1 MITLSEKR
9 SDLRGSTIIFFVS
22 KCVKSSVRTSLLIC
36 SSFSGENGHPVIICS
51 LTSTAQL
58 FLSRGGGRSTCSR
71 ILGMYASFACRK
83 GSPPRKQNHFFGIF
97 DHHHP
102 SQGPIKAL
110 LIQMSCGWDP
120 PAFLHPSPIY
130 VQ

>member
-22 KCVKSSVRTSLLIC
+22 KCVKSSVRTPLLIC

-58 FLSRGGGRSTCSR
+58 FLSRGGGEAHAQGF
-71 ILGMYASFACRK
+71 LGCMQASHVARVAPQENKTLFL
-83 GSPPRKQNHFFGIF
+83 GFLTTIIPH
-97 DHHHP
+97 
-102 SQGPIKAL
+102 KAPL
-110 LIQMSCGWDP
+110 RP
-120 PAFLHPSPIY
+120 Y
-130 VQ
+130 